1 MKADLSARIHSAVE
15 TALAFA
21 CTYVLAFYWNLEK
34 PFWAGFTVLMVSLPS
49 IGQSLQKGVLRMFGT
64 VIGAVIALVLI
75 SLFAQERMMLLSFLS
90 VYLCIMLY
98 LMLTN
103 THYGYV
109 FFISCIVTMVICL
122 ISVHSPQ
129 DAFHL
134 SVYRA
139 EETLLGIGVYTVITL
154 IFSPKTSIKMLHR
167 GMADLMEGHREL
179 FSMNAD
185 PEGLMGRMYAQYV
198 AMRDIVE
205 KIDQLVPAV
214 RLENYQVYRHREAWE
229 RVVHASAELL
239 ELQRQWTGTLV
250 AMKELD
256 MSALFPAL
264 DTRLAELGNLYER
277 LAVAGRDDAPT
288 GASNPEETS
297 PLRFD
302 EEAFEHMGSTRKGLA
317 YSAVELF
324 ERQAERCRELL
335 ALSAFLLHDGPTPVM
350 PPASRPLRSVSVLK
364 PEQYAYMSQMFVVFW
379 ATAGCWILFDPPGL
393 ESVTFLELTVL
404 LGLIGLMTGEDKPL
418 RQVLTF
424 MVGITCTGLAY
435 VFVYPLASNLGLF
448 ALMMGVSGFLIM
460 LAFPRREQN
469 FTKQAFMLPWLSIG
483 NFTNVP
489 SYDFNLFLTGSVTLL
504 FGISIISLVH
514 YALFMP
520 NVEASFLQKEEAF
533 FRSSERLLLD
543 LCRYGGGR
551 RGGLRTRFR
560 LFLLVNRMRF
570 LADELVILSRKL
582 PETFVKPEI
591 AQIFTIEVKDMALS
605 LQGLYARLLH
615 ENEKLECP
623 SVLPEGKSLPE
634 RLTFMTGVVR
644 SLLDELRAHSCS
656 GACGM
661 AEQAA
666 DRGMVVCCAG
676 MLKAL
681 SNTLDVLRSFP
692 VAYDSRNRF

>member
-1 MKADLSARIHSAVE
+1 MKADLSARIHAAVE

-64 VIGAVIALVLI
+64 VIGAVIALVLL
-75 SLFAQERMMLLSFLS
+75 SLLAQQRMMLLSFLS

-103 THYGYV
+103 SYYGYV

-122 ISVHSPQ
+122 ISVHEPQ

-134 SVYRA
+134 SVSRA
-139 EETLLGIGVYTVITL
+139 EETLLGIGVYTVVTL
-154 IFSPKTSIKMLHR
+154 LFSPKTSIKILHR

-179 FSMNAD
+179 FVMNTD
-185 PEGLMGRMYAQYV
+185 PEGLMGRMYAQYK

-214 RLENYQVYRHREAWE
+214 RLENYQVYRHREAWG
-229 RVVHASAELL
+229 RVVRASSELL
-239 ELQRQWTGTLV
+239 ELQRQWTGTLI

-256 MSALFPAL
+256 MAALFPSL
-264 DTRLAELGNLYER
+264 DTRLAELGSLYDR
-277 LAVAGRDDAPT
+277 LAEAGRDDAPT
-288 GASNPEETS
+288 GASNPEETM

-302 EEAFEHMGSTRKGLA
+302 EDVFERMGSTRKGLA

-324 ERQAERCRELL
+324 DRQAEHCRELL
-335 ALSAFLLHDGPTPVM
+335 ALSAFLLHDGPAPAM
-350 PPASRPLRSVSVLK
+350 PPVPRPLGSVSVLK
-364 PEQYAYMSQMFVVFW
+364 PEQYAYMSQMFAVFW
-379 ATAGCWILFDPPGL
+379 AAVGCWILFDPPGL

-424 MVGITCTGLAY
+424 IVGITCTGLAY
-435 VFVYPLASNLGLF
+435 VFIYPLVSNLGLF
-448 ALMMGVSGFLIM
+448 ALMMGISGFLIM

-489 SYDFNLFLTGSVTLL
+489 SYDFTHFLTGSVTLVL
-504 FGISIISLVH
+504 GISIISLVH

-520 NVEASFLQKEEAF
+520 NAEATFLQKEAAF
-533 FRSSERLLLD
+533 FRSSERLLLE

-551 RGGLRTRFR
+551 RDGLWTRFR

-570 LADELVILSRKL
+570 LADELAILSRKL
-582 PETFVKPEI
+582 PETFVKPEL
-591 AQIFTIEVKDMALS
+591 AQIFTIEVKDMAVS
-605 LQGLYARLLH
+605 LQGLYT
-615 ENEKLECP
+615 KLRHGGEALACP
-623 SVLPEGKSLPE
+623 SVRPEGKSLPE

-644 SLLDELRAHSCS
+644 ALLNELHEQACS

-666 DRGMVVCCAG
+666 NQGMVVCCAG

-692 VAYDSRNRF
+692 VEYDSRNRF